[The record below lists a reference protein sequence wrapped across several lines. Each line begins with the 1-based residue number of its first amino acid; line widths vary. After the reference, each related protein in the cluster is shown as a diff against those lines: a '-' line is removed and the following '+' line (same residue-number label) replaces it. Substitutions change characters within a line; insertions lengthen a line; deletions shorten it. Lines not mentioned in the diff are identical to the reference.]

1 MEGGQGKLVVRKV
14 VLAAAAITLW
24 TATAQAQPGTATGA
38 ITVNGRQ
45 FELRYAYASVQ
56 PGSFDARTEDVR
68 VLLTDVPVDEP
79 SQADTTAL
87 VRLARTG
94 RLHGIEVVLDAKG
107 EPMSG
112 SLFLDSFNGM
122 ASVSGVHRF
131 EPKALERSLISGRMF
146 TDSPRT
152 FAGVTWQ
159 YDATFSASI
168 KRPPTAEE
176 TAAALKSPPAL
187 AAAAHVKA
195 VLTSFDTFVIT
206 LTELSATSYRSPGG
220 LNRYNELRAETP
232 ADSRVISLA
241 EGPDGTHIATVQGLR
256 RDGIVIESSLKLRRE
271 GTAWKVE
278 R

>member
-14 VLAAAAITLW
+14 ILAAAAITLW

-38 ITVNGRQ
+38 VTVNGRQ

-146 TDSPRT
+146 SDSPRT
-152 FAGVTWQ
+152 VRRRHVAVRRHVLRVDQ
-159 YDATFSASI
+159 
-168 KRPPTAEE
+168 
-176 TAAALKSPPAL
+176 AAADRGRDCRGAEKPAG
-187 AAAAHVKA
+187 A
-195 VLTSFDTFVIT
+195 
-206 LTELSATSYRSPGG
+206 GG
-220 LNRYNELRAETP
+220 GRA
-232 ADSRVISLA
+232 R
-241 EGPDGTHIATVQGLR
+241 QGR
-256 RDGIVIESSLKLRRE
+256 PHKLRCVRHH
-271 GTAWKVE
+271 AD
-278 R
+278 